1 MNLEGESFINPIDP
15 DKITDRPGLLPYA
28 HHSGSLPIKPED
40 EGRLKSRAL
49 RAMEYQTD
57 AQLQQI
63 YEQIQLLANQAK
75 ALQDR
80 KHISTLIYQCN
91 LKFEPLIHHTYHL
104 YRKEQEFLLS
114 LVAPEDWGRTKTQLV
129 YLATIK
135 LLSDHTWEIVRKS
148 DAFDQEML
156 K

>member
-1 MNLEGESFINPIDP
+1 MNLEGEPFINPIDP

-57 AQLQQI
+57 VQLKQI
-63 YEQIQLLANQAK
+63 YEQIQVLANQAK

-80 KHISTLIYQCN
+80 KYVSTLIYQCN
-91 LKFEPLIHHTYHL
+91 LKFEPLIHHVYHL
-104 YRKEQEFLLS
+104 YRKDREWLLS
-114 LVAPEDWGRTKTQLV
+114 LVAPEDWGRTTTRLI
-129 YLATIK
+129 YLASIK
-135 LLSDHTWEIVRKS
+135 LLSDHTWEIQRKS
-148 DAFDQEML
+148 ADFDEEVL